1 MIANPIL
8 LLAGTPE
15 MLESHISIHSYYD
28 FHEENLIKFKIN
40 TAIELI
46 FKTTS
51 IKDRIYIIESLEEQP
66 YIHLTAENLRE
77 LVYNIHIP
85 HLYNSKYIF
94 MESVID
100 RLKWYFKQFTYLDF
114 HKTTLIERIE
124 TTNETYN
131 NEDYVIT
138 TKSAQILN
146 FAAYHISDTV
156 LHRYVNPNYKS
167 KHNGL
172 LLIHKDVIEMF
183 INNFNKFV

>member
-1 MIANPIL
+1 MIANPIIVL
-8 LLAGTPE
+8 SSTPE

-46 FKTTS
+46 FKTSS
-51 IKDRIYIIESLEEQP
+51 INDRIYIIESLEEQP

-77 LVYNIHIP
+77 LVYNIRIP
-85 HLYNSKYIF
+85 HLYNSKCIF
-94 MESVID
+94 METVID
-100 RLKWYFKQFTYLDF
+100 RLKWYFKQFAYIDF
-114 HKTTLIERIE
+114 HKTTLIESIE

-156 LHRYVNPNYKS
+156 LYRYVNPNYKS
-167 KHNGL
+167 KHNGV

-183 INNFNKFV
+183 INNFNKMV